1 MNRIIIFGI
10 LVLSINFAACYSFKG
25 ITIPPEIQYYVVED
39 YKLNF
44 SSGDNFPANI
54 EITFAEAM
62 RERIRNESSLR
73 YSTDDP
79 DIIFSGT
86 IKSFR
91 VRPAAPEEGSTTALN
106 RLDINVEIVYEDLT
120 NEENN
125 WRKSYNAFEDFESTE
140 ALTSVQDELI
150 EIIFTDITERVFN
163 DTFSNW

>member
-1 MNRIIIFGI
+1 MKRILIYGL
-10 LVLSINFAACYSFKG
+10 LVFSLFLTACYSFKG
-25 ITIPPEIQYYVVED
+25 ITIPPEIQFYVVED

-44 SSGDNFPANI
+44 SSGDNFPSNI

-73 YSTDDP
+73 YSSETP

-91 VRPAAPEEGSTTALN
+91 VRPAAPVEGSTTSLN

-140 ALTSVQDELI
+140 ALTSVQEELI
-150 EIIFTDITERVFN
+150 ELIFTDITERVFN

>member
-1 MNRIIIFGI
+1 MKKSFSYIILTSCLIF
-10 LVLSINFAACYSFKG
+10 SSCYSFKG
-25 ITIPPEIQYYVVED
+25 ITIPPEIEYYVVED
-39 YKLNF
+39 FKLNF
-44 SSGDNFPANI
+44 SSGDNFPPTI
-54 EITFAEAM
+54 EVTFAEAM
-62 RERIRNESSLR
+62 RERIRNESNLK

-86 IKSFR
+86 VKNFR
-91 VRPAAPEEGSTTALN
+91 VRPAAPVEGATTSLN

-125 WRKSYNAFEDFESTE
+125 WKKNYNAFEDFESTE
-140 ALTSVQDELI
+140 PLTSVQDELI